1 MTPERWQQIT
11 EIFHAALARDP
22 RDRADFVAEAC
33 AGDEHVRREVE
44 SMLAQP
50 MATDGFL
57 DRLAFSGAPTHD
69 RMEASVLGV
78 AVWVP
83 TTSRR

>member
-1 MTPERWQQIT
+1 MAIEGIARRSAVTPERWQQVT

-22 RDRADFVAEAC
+22 RTAPTFVAEAC
-33 AGDEHVRREVE
+33 AGDEQLRREVA

-57 DRLAFSGAPTHD
+57 DRLPFQEHR
-69 RMEASVLGV
+69 RMTG
-78 AVWVP
+78 
-83 TTSRR
+83 